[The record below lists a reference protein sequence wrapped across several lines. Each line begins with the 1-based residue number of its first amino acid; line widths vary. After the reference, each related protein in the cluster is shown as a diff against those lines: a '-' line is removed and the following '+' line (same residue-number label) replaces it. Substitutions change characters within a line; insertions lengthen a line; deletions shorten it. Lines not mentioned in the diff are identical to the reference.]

1 MDNKKKLVCLITII
15 FSAIAFLLG
24 IVFVF
29 KYKAMASYVEV
40 PAYVSDIETTKKRSG
55 RSSVTVY
62 NYTVNFTYEGSS
74 HQYYVKESSR
84 PNVNL
89 SRVWI
94 DPKTLDVSLF
104 DRETTLIGSF
114 IFFGMSVIWMGTTIM
129 IYTKILRN
137 KC

>member
-1 MDNKKKLVCLITII
+1 MIKKKKTVYIITII
-15 FSAIAFLLG
+15 FSALALLYA
-24 IVFVF
+24 IVFF
-29 KYKAMASYVEV
+29 FDYKAMASYVEV
-40 PAYVSDIETTKKRSG
+40 PAYVSDITTSTKSG
-55 RSSVTVY
+55 RSTATVY
-62 NYTVNFTYEGSS
+62 SYTINFTYEGST
-74 HQYYVKESSR
+74 HQYYVNKDASR

-129 IYTKILRN
+129 IYIKIC
-137 KC
+137 KK

>member
-1 MDNKKKLVCLITII
+1 MDNKKKLVCLIPII

-40 PAYVSDIETTKKRSG
+40 PAYVSDITTSQQSG
-55 RSSVTVY
+55 RSTATVY
-62 NYTVNFTYEGSS
+62 SYTINFTYEGST
-74 HQYYVKESSR
+74 HQYYVNKDVSR

-94 DPKTLDVSLF
+94 DPKTLDVSIF
-104 DRETTLIGSF
+104 DRKTTLIGSF

-129 IYTKILRN
+129 IYIKIC
-137 KC
+137 KK